1 MDDFQ
6 DMGDTIV
13 PQISGLYEINGDVL
27 MAGITLLC
35 ARYPELPNKS
45 KCVLHEASSIFC
57 RTDRGLLLPPPPSV
71 VLVRVP
77 IA

>member
-13 PQISGLYEINGDVL
+13 PQILGLYEINGDVL
-27 MAGITLLC
+27 MASITLLC

-57 RTDRGLLLPPPPSV
+57 RTEAFCYLLPCP
-71 VLVRVP
+71 LF
-77 IA
+77 